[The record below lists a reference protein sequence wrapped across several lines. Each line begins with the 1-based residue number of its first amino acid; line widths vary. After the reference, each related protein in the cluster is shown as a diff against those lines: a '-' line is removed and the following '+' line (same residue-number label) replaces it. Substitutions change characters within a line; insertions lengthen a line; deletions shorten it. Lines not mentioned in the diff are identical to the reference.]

1 MTRKTKGIFFSL
13 FWPNAIAGLVFIILL
28 STITS
33 IFLVNRYEK
42 TVFDS
47 LESEAGI
54 VQARYAKL
62 LKSESVWELR
72 QDALQAGASSQTRIT
87 VIGKDGN
94 VISDSQV
101 DPGQMEN
108 HKTRSEFQSA
118 ISGQTGKD
126 IRSSY
131 TLGKDMAYLA
141 LPLLADGKI
150 IGVLR
155 FSQSLHS
162 MESLILAVFV
172 FFFVCYLVFFLAL
185 FLISRA
191 TSLKIAG
198 TLMQISGKI
207 KEMAE
212 EGGKSKLYIDAPAE
226 FEMLSG
232 AVNTAVETIQTMVR
246 SANAV
251 AAQQEAILS
260 SMMEGVLAVDSSE
273 KIIRIYKNAAVLLG
287 IDEMQTGKS
296 IHEVIRNSSLIK
308 IVRNTL
314 VSDSPVEEDFVLSG
328 ADGEKYIMATGTTIK
343 DRDSK
348 VLGAVIVLSDVTKLR
363 MFERMRKEF
372 VANVSHE
379 LRTPVTSIKGSVETL
394 LDGAIDYPNDAR
406 KFLGIIAGQAERLGS
421 IINDLMSLSRIEQ
434 EEEKGLIQMEPHNL
448 RMIVHNALED
458 VQIKAKERSIQID
471 LVCERDITVTVN
483 DRLLEQAIV
492 NLVDNA
498 INYSDPGSKVI
509 VELSQNDGETIIS
522 VRDNGIGISKEHI
535 PRLFERF
542 YRVDRGRSR
551 KQGGTGLGLAIVK
564 HIVNA
569 HGGHTTVES
578 VPGSGSTFT
587 IHIPEKSSH

>member
-13 FWPNAIAGLVFIILL
+13 FWPNAIAGLIFIILL

-42 TVFDS
+42 TVFGS
-47 LESEAGI
+47 LESEARI

-72 QDALQAGASSQTRIT
+72 QDVLQAGASSQTRIT
-87 VIGKDGN
+87 VIGTGGN
-94 VISDSQV
+94 VISDSQA

-108 HKTRSEFQSA
+108 HKTRLEFQSA

-141 LPLLADGKI
+141 MPLAVDGKI

-155 FSQSLHS
+155 LSQSIYS
-162 MESLILAVFV
+162 IEILILIVFLS
-172 FFFVCYLVFFLAL
+172 FLACYLIFCIVLI
-185 FLISRA
+185 LISKA
-191 TSLKIAG
+191 TSKKIAE
-198 TLMQISGKI
+198 TIKQIAGKI

-232 AVNTAVETIQTMVR
+232 AVNTAVETIQTMVN
-246 SANAV
+246 SANAG

-260 SMMEGVLAVDSSE
+260 SMMEGVLAVDNSE
-273 KIIRIYKNAAVLLG
+273 RIIRIYKNAAVLLG
-287 IDEMQTGKS
+287 IDEMQAGKS
-296 IHEVIRNSSLIK
+296 IHEAIRNSSLIK
-308 IVRNTL
+308 IVRKTL
-314 VSDSPVEEDFVLSG
+314 TSNSPIEEDFVLSG
-328 ADGEKYIMATGTTIK
+328 DYGEKNIRAAGTTIRGK
-343 DRDSK
+343 DSK
-348 VLGAVIVLSDVTKLR
+348 VYGAVIVLSDVTKLR

-406 KFLGIIAGQAERLGS
+406 KFLGIIASQAERLGS

-434 EEEKGLIQMEPHNL
+434 EEEKGLIQMEPYNL
-448 RMIVHNALED
+448 RMIVRNALED

-471 LVCERDITVTVN
+471 LICERDITVAVN

-498 INYSDPGSKVI
+498 INYSDPGSKVT
-509 VELSQNDGETIIS
+509 VELSQNNGETTIS
-522 VRDNGIGISKEHI
+522 IKDNGIGISREHI

-569 HGGHTTVES
+569 HSGHMTVES

-587 IHIPEKSSH
+587 MHIPEKSGH

>member
-1 MTRKTKGIFFSL
+1 
-13 FWPNAIAGLVFIILL
+13 
-28 STITS
+28 
-33 IFLVNRYEK
+33 
-42 TVFDS
+42 
-47 LESEAGI
+47 
-54 VQARYAKL
+54 
-62 LKSESVWELR
+62 
-72 QDALQAGASSQTRIT
+72 
-87 VIGKDGN
+87 
-94 VISDSQV
+94 
-101 DPGQMEN
+101 
-108 HKTRSEFQSA
+108 
-118 ISGQTGKD
+118 
-126 IRSSY
+126 
-131 TLGKDMAYLA
+131 
-141 LPLLADGKI
+141 
-150 IGVLR
+150 
-155 FSQSLHS
+155 
-162 MESLILAVFV
+162 
-172 FFFVCYLVFFLAL
+172 
-185 FLISRA
+185 
-191 TSLKIAG
+191 
-198 TLMQISGKI
+198 
-207 KEMAE
+207 
-212 EGGKSKLYIDAPAE
+212 
-226 FEMLSG
+226 
-232 AVNTAVETIQTMVR
+232 
-246 SANAV
+246 
-251 AAQQEAILS
+251 
-260 SMMEGVLAVDSSE
+260 
-273 KIIRIYKNAAVLLG
+273 
-287 IDEMQTGKS
+287 
-296 IHEVIRNSSLIK
+296 
-308 IVRNTL
+308 
-314 VSDSPVEEDFVLSG
+314 
-328 ADGEKYIMATGTTIK
+328 
-343 DRDSK
+343 
-348 VLGAVIVLSDVTKLR
+348 

>member
-28 STITS
+28 SIITS
-33 IFLVNRYEK
+33 IFLVNRYED
-42 TVFDS
+42 TIFGS
-47 LESEAGI
+47 LESEARI

-72 QDALQAGASSQTRIT
+72 QDVLQAGTNSQTRIT
-87 VIGKDGN
+87 VIGTDGN
-94 VISDSQV
+94 VISDSQAN
-101 DPGQMEN
+101 PGQMEN
-108 HKTRSEFQSA
+108 HKTRPEFQSA
-118 ISGQTGKD
+118 ILGQTGKD

-141 LPLLADGKI
+141 VPLATDGKI

-155 FSQSLHS
+155 LSQSIYS
-162 MESLILAVFV
+162 IEILILIVFLS
-172 FFFVCYLVFFLAL
+172 FLACYLVFCIVLI
-185 FLISRA
+185 LISKA
-191 TSLKIAG
+191 ISKKIVE
-198 TLMQISGKI
+198 TIKQIAGKI
-207 KEMAE
+207 KEMAGE
-212 EGGKSKLYIDAPAE
+212 DGRSKLYIDAPAE

-232 AVNTAVETIQTMVR
+232 AVNTTGEAVQAMVR
-246 SANAV
+246 SANAGAV
-251 AAQQEAILS
+251 QQEAILS
-260 SMMEGVLAVDSSE
+260 SMMEGVLAIDSSE
-273 KIIRIYKNAAVLLG
+273 RIIRIYKNAAVLLG
-287 IDEMQTGKS
+287 IDEKQAGKS
-296 IHEVIRNSSLIK
+296 IHEAIRNSSLIK
-308 IVRNTL
+308 IVRKTL

-328 ADGEKYIMATGTTIK
+328 VDGEKYIMATGTTIRG
-343 DRDSK
+343 RDSK
-348 VLGAVIVLSDVTKLR
+348 IFGAVIVLSDVTKLR

-406 KFLGIIAGQAERLGS
+406 KFLGIIASQAERLGS

-448 RMIVHNALED
+448 KTIALNALED
-458 VQIKAKERSIQID
+458 VQMKAKERSIQID
-471 LVCERDITVTVN
+471 LVCERDITVIVN

-498 INYSDPGSKVI
+498 INYSDPGSKVT
-509 VELSQNDGETIIS
+509 VELSQNNGETTIS
-522 VRDNGIGISKEHI
+522 IKDNGIGISREHI

-569 HGGHTTVES
+569 HSGHMTVES

-587 IHIPEKSSH
+587 MHIPEKSGH